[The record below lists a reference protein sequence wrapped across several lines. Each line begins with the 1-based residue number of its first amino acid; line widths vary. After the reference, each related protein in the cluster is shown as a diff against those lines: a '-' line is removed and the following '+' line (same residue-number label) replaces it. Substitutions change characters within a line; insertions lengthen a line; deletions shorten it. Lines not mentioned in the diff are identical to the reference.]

1 MKQQLKQNYDNLD
14 QGVRLISLQV
24 EGKNEILAKIQITV
38 YDTDSMLGDKIKNL
52 LKLINE

>member
-1 MKQQLKQNYDNLD
+1 MKQQVKQNYDNLD

-24 EGKNEILAKIQITV
+24 EGKNEILASIQVTV